1 MKAPAAHRK
10 VLVSIAGA
18 VWLVVGAV
26 LMIVAIRWT
35 APFHGY
41 RLLCLA
47 AGAIAGIMVFKYGFG
62 RLAAANI
69 ERIFAQAP
77 GKDKVCLFA
86 FQNVRSYVIIIIMVG
101 LGYTLRHLPI
111 SKLYLVPVYFAIGEG
126 MALSSLSYYCRLRR

>member
-1 MKAPAAHRK
+1 MKAPAASRK
-10 VLVSIAGA
+10 VLVFIAGT
-18 VWLVVGAV
+18 VWFVVGMV
-26 LMIVAIRWT
+26 LMIIAIRWT

-41 RLLCLA
+41 RLLYLAVGA
-47 AGAIAGIMVFKYGFG
+47 AGGVIIFMYGFG

-86 FQNVRSYVIIIIMVG
+86 FQNTRSYVIIVIMIG
-101 LGYTLRHLPI
+101 MGYTLRHLPI

-126 MALSSLSYYCRLRR
+126 MTLSSLSYYRRLRR